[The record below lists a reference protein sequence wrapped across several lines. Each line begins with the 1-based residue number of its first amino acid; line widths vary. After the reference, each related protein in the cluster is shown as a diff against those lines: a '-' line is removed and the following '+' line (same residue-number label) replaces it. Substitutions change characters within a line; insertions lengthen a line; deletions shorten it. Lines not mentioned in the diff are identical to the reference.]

1 MARAKVHDGALRDRL
16 LRRAGDIVSASG
28 VEALSLRTL
37 ARACETSTTAVY
49 ALFGGKDGLVTALFD
64 QAFARL
70 AQHLNAV
77 PRGADALEDL
87 VRVGLAYRSSA
98 LTEPH
103 LFALMF
109 GGRTGLSAAAAARTA
124 TGTALGPLRMAVQR
138 AVDERVLRP
147 DTDPATA
154 SITLWT
160 TVHGWASLQLRG
172 FLPPGADS
180 RLESALRAVLDG
192 WRAR

>member
-64 QAFARL
+64 EAFARL
-70 AQHLNAV
+70 AHHLDAV
-77 PRGADALEDL
+77 PRGVDALEDL
-87 VRVGLAYRSSA
+87 VRVGLAYRASA

-109 GGRTGLSAAAAARTA
+109 GGRTGLPSAAAARTA

-138 AVDERVLRP
+138 AVDERLLRP

-160 TVHGWASLQLRG
+160 TVHGWATLQLRG
-172 FLPPGADS
+172 FLPPGADG

>member
-16 LRRAGDIVSASG
+16 LRRAGEIVSASG
-28 VEALSLRTL
+28 IEALSLRTL

-49 ALFGGKDGLVTALFD
+49 ALFGGKEGLVTALFD
-64 QAFARL
+64 DAFAQL
-70 AQHLNAV
+70 ARKLEAV
-77 PRGADALEDL
+77 PRGVDALEDL
-87 VRVGLAYRSSA
+87 VRVGLAYRASA

-103 LFALMF
+103 LFTLMF
-109 GGRTGLSAAAAARTA
+109 TGHVGLPHAAAARTA
-124 TGTALGPLRMAVQR
+124 TGIALGPLRMAVQR
-138 AVDERVLRP
+138 AVDERRLRA

-172 FLPPGADS
+172 FLPPGADG

-192 WRAR
+192 WRA